1 MRCSHDCPNLG
12 PVDLDIAQVRA
23 FVVTADQR
31 HFSRAAQSLF
41 LTQQALSKRI
51 RKLEDALSVQLFART
66 NRAVELTADGERFL
80 PHARELL
87 RAADAAV
94 AAMGAEDRPLRLDV
108 LDYRLSPMF
117 LLRRL
122 AEREP
127 GLRIDRVSG
136 GGFANAVEP
145 LMRGELDL
153 AFGRVTGFGR
163 PLPDELECRT
173 IRLEPLVAL
182 MAPEH
187 PLAEADGLKLTD
199 LRQEG
204 IWLPSLGG
212 PAEWMSYLKE
222 LCDRFDV
229 PIDDSGVSY
238 DLRHTLEQTRYGKQ
252 RVTLAG
258 ADMELAPDL
267 NLKVLPFEPSP
278 LFPWSLVWRRG
289 KPAPALRRLLAL
301 AGRTSRE
308 EGWCAYDPGRC
319 WLPDDDLAALTP
331 SDAARTSP

>member
-1 MRCSHDCPNLG
+1 M
-12 PVDLDIAQVRA
+12 DLDVAQVRA
-23 FVVTADQR
+23 FVVTAEQR
-31 HFSRAAQSLF
+31 HFGRAAQALF

-51 RKLEDALSVQLFART
+51 RKLEDALGTSLFLRT
-66 NRAVELTADGERFL
+66 PRSVELTADGERFL
-80 PHARELL
+80 PHARELV
-87 RAADAAV
+87 RVADAAV

-127 GLRIDRVSG
+127 GLEIDRVAG

-145 LMRGELDL
+145 LLSGELDA
-153 AFGRVTGFGR
+153 AFGRVTGGER
-163 PLPDELECRT
+163 PLPEELEHRVV
-173 IRLEPLVAL
+173 RLEPLVAL
-182 MAPEH
+182 LAPEH
-187 PLAEADGLKLTD
+187 PMAVQDVLRLDELRAD
-199 LRQEG
+199 G
-204 IWLPSLGG
+204 IWLPGLRG
-212 PAEWMSYLKE
+212 PAEWLSYLQAM
-222 LCDRFDV
+222 CTRFGV

-238 DLRHTLEQTRYGKQ
+238 DLRHTLEQTRYGKR

-267 NLKVLPFEPSP
+267 NLEVLPFEPSP

-289 KPAPALRRLLAL
+289 KAHPALRRLLAA

-308 EGWCAYDPGRC
+308 EDWCAYDPGHA
-319 WLPDDDLAALTP
+319 WLPDDDVTLAA
-331 SDAARTSP
+331 AARTTR

>member
-1 MRCSHDCPNLG
+1 M
-12 PVDLDIAQVRA
+12 DLDVAQVRA
-23 FVVTADQR
+23 FVVTAEQR
-31 HFSRAAQSLF
+31 HFGRAAQALF

-51 RKLEDALSVQLFART
+51 RKLEDALSAPLFLRSARS
-66 NRAVELTADGERFL
+66 VELTADGERFL

-87 RAADAAV
+87 RVADAAV

-117 LLRRL
+117 MLRRL

-127 GLRIDRVSG
+127 ALRIDRVTG
-136 GGFANAVEP
+136 RGFANAIEP
-145 LMRGELDL
+145 LLSGELDA
-153 AFGRVTGFGR
+153 AFGRVNGCGR
-163 PLPDELECRT
+163 PLPDELEHRPV
-173 IRLEPLVAL
+173 RFEPLVAL
-182 MAPEH
+182 LPPEH
-187 PLAEADGLKLTD
+187 PLAGADVLRLAD
-199 LRQEG
+199 LRAEG
-204 IWLPSLGG
+204 IWLPGLSG
-212 PAEWMSYLKE
+212 PGEWLSYLRE
-222 LCDRFDV
+222 LCARFGV

-267 NLKVLPFEPSP
+267 DLEVLPFEPSP

-289 KPAPALRRLLAL
+289 KASPALRRLLAL

-308 EGWCAYDPGRC
+308 EDWCAYDPEHA
-319 WLPDDDLAALTP
+319 WLPSGDVSLAT
-331 SDAARTSP
+331 AARTTR

>member
-1 MRCSHDCPNLG
+1 M
-12 PVDLDIAQVRA
+12 DLDLAQVRA
-23 FVVTADQR
+23 FVVTAEHR
-31 HFSRAAQSLF
+31 HFGRAAQALF

-51 RKLEDALSVQLFART
+51 RKLEDTLATPLFLRT
-66 NRAVELTADGERFL
+66 PRAVELTADGERFL

-87 RAADAAV
+87 RVAGAAV
-94 AAMGAEDRPLRLDV
+94 AAVGAEDRPLRLDV

-127 GLRIDRVSG
+127 ALEIDRVAG
-136 GGFANAVEP
+136 GGFAAAVEP
-145 LMRGELDL
+145 LLSGELDA
-153 AFGRVTGFGR
+153 AFGRVTGGER
-163 PLPDELECRT
+163 PLPEELEHRVV
-173 IRLEPLVAL
+173 RLEPLVAL
-182 MAPEH
+182 LAPEH
-187 PLAEADGLKLTD
+187 PLAVQDVLRLDELRAD
-199 LRQEG
+199 G
-204 IWLPSLGG
+204 IWLPGLRG
-212 PAEWMSYLKE
+212 PAEWLSYLRE
-222 LCDRFDV
+222 MCTRFGV

-238 DLRHTLEQTRYGKQ
+238 DLRHTLEQTRYGKR

-289 KPAPALRRLLAL
+289 KAHPALRRLLAV

-308 EGWCAYDPGRC
+308 EDWCAQDPDHT
-319 WLPDDDLAALTP
+319 WLPEDDVSLAA
-331 SDAARTSP
+331 AARTTP

>member
-1 MRCSHDCPNLG
+1 M
-12 PVDLDIAQVRA
+12 DLDIAQVRA
-23 FVVTADQR
+23 FVVTAELR

-51 RKLEDALSVQLFART
+51 RKLEDALSVPLFTRT
-66 NRAVELTADGERFL
+66 NRAVELTADGARFL
-80 PHARELL
+80 PHAKELI
-87 RAADAAV
+87 RVADAAV
-94 AAMGAEDRPLRLDV
+94 AAMGADDRPLRLDIV
-108 LDYRLSPMF
+108 DTRLSPMF
-117 LLRRL
+117 MLRRL

-127 GLRIDRVSG
+127 GLRIDRVTG
-136 GGFANAVEP
+136 RGFANAVEP
-145 LMRGELDL
+145 LLSGELDL
-153 AFGRVTGFGR
+153 AIGRVTSFGR
-163 PLPDELECRT
+163 ELPDELEHRR

-182 MAPEH
+182 LAPEH
-187 PLAEADGLKLTD
+187 PLAGSAVLKLTD
-199 LRQEG
+199 LRAEG

-212 PAEWMSYLKE
+212 PEEWLSYLRE
-222 LCDRFDV
+222 LCARFDV

-267 NLKVLPFEPSP
+267 NLKVLTFEPSP

-289 KPAPALRRLLAL
+289 KQSPALRRLLAL

-308 EGWCAYDPGRC
+308 EGWCAYDPEAC
-319 WLPDDDLAALTP
+319 WLPASDLETL
-331 SDAARTSP
+331 